1 MHCRIGPKICH
12 RQTKIQL
19 VITYIYYYYS
29 KQSINTWFFRYLL
42 FQTLSDLLFLV
53 IIIVQLILEIY
64 IPSKTIFDLSKVTC
78 YYAEYIFVTSNI
90 FSVLL
95 TLILSIDRLYA
106 IQKPLHSTM
115 SLTNRYPVQISISLF
130 AILLIVLHPK
140 FFLKSYNYYKE

>member
-19 VITYIYYYYS
+19 VITYIYYYYI

-64 IPSKTIFDLSKVTC
+64 DPNETIYELSKITC
-78 YYAEYIFVTSNI
+78 YYTEYIFVTSNV

-95 TLILSIDRLYA
+95 SLILSIDRLYA
-106 IQKPLHSTM
+106 IERPLHNNM
-115 SLTNRYPVQISISLF
+115 SFTNRFPVHISISLF
-130 AILLIVLHPK
+130 AILLLILHPK
-140 FFLKSYNYYKE
+140 FFFKSYKYFEA